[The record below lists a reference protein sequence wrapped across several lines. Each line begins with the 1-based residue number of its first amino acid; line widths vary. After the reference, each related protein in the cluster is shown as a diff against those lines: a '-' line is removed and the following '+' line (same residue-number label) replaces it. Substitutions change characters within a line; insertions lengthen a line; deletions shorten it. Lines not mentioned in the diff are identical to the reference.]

1 MTSEEKV
8 TFVLELLELLLELL
22 ESQYFQFIS
31 TDFTK
36 ENIGS

>member
-8 TFVLELLELLLELL
+8 TFVLELLGLLLELL
-22 ESQYFQFIS
+22 ESQSFQFIS
-31 TDFTK
+31 TYFTK